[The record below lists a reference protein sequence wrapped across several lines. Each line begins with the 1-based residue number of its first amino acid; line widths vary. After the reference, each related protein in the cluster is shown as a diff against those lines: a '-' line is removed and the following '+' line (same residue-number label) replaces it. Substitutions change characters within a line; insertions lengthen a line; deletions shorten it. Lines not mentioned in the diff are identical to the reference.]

1 MARGSGKNMQ
11 AHERLNRELFVGSM
25 LAAVEEAGARG
36 EAASVVR
43 GRARQALGTGRARR
57 HVRVPR
63 NSCMYAWGFL
73 LLHSISDAVFRGK
86 MAAMTCS
93 SVLRVHVRMS

>member
-1 MARGSGKNMQ
+1 MQ
-11 AHERLNRELFVGSM
+11 AHERLDWELSVGSM

-36 EAASVVR
+36 EAASAVR
-43 GRARQALGTGRARR
+43 GRARQARSTSRARR
-57 HVRVPR
+57 HVRVPCS
-63 NSCMYAWGFL
+63 SCMYAWGLL